1 MEEKHGQPVE
11 EACLS
16 PFGQEVG
23 TAQETEPC
31 AERSTEE
38 QLPVFDH
45 IPTEPPLTQQTHR
58 DAAIPQSP
66 YQADL
71 EEASRIPVNPYT
83 QDAQLPRNPYTQDAQ
98 LPRNPYTQDAQ
109 LPRNPYTQDTQ
120 LPRNPYTQAERSG
133 YEPYGQGYRPPR
145 DPYTAYPFTQGSV
158 NPYPQQTPRNSA
170 DPYMEQGSAMP
181 VNPYTRQGA
190 QTAAD
195 PYGQQPYYGQVDP
208 QGFYSYY
215 PRPVQP
221 RRKEQKGNVA
231 LVCSILSAA
240 LGYFIPVIAIPLG
253 IIAIVFGISAIRSA
267 KRSGRGMAVAVIAL
281 ILGLLGAVGSLVNGI
296 ITLARLFELIEQVL
310 DSTGHKPM

>member
-1 MEEKHGQPVE
+1 
-11 EACLS
+11 
-16 PFGQEVG
+16 
-23 TAQETEPC
+23 
-31 AERSTEE
+31 
-38 QLPVFDH
+38 
-45 IPTEPPLTQQTHR
+45 
-58 DAAIPQSP
+58 
-66 YQADL
+66 
-71 EEASRIPVNPYT
+71 
-83 QDAQLPRNPYTQDAQ
+83 
-98 LPRNPYTQDAQ
+98 
-109 LPRNPYTQDTQ
+109 
-120 LPRNPYTQAERSG
+120 
-133 YEPYGQGYRPPR
+133 
-145 DPYTAYPFTQGSV
+145 
-158 NPYPQQTPRNSA
+158 
-170 DPYMEQGSAMP
+170 MEQGSAMP

-231 LVCSILSAA
+231 LVCGILSAA

-253 IIAIVFGISAIRSA
+253 IIASVFGISAIRSA

-310 DSTGHKPM
+310 DDTGHKPM

>member
-23 TAQETEPC
+23 TAHETEPC

-98 LPRNPYTQDAQ
+98 LPRNPYTQD
-109 LPRNPYTQDTQ
+109 PQ

-133 YEPYGQGYRPPR
+133 FEPYGQGYRPPR
-145 DPYTAYPFTQGSV
+145 DPYTAYPFTQGAV

-231 LVCSILSAA
+231 LVCGILSAV